1 MEATIYCLGGLVSG
15 KEVFQNIKPEGVDMV
30 YIPYNAPKE
39 NEGLADYSKR
49 LFLQLE
55 LPDDYQ
61 LLGVS
66 FGGILV
72 QEMSRFIATKKIV
85 VISSV
90 LHEKE
95 FPYRMRFAKRTKV
108 YKLLPTSLFSDVDKL
123 VKYAFGETIK
133 GRAELY
139 KKYLSVSDEKYL
151 TWAIEQIVN
160 WKQTQKL
167 ANVVHIHGNKDKVFP
182 VENIKG
188 DVIRVKNGTHIMIIN
203 KYKKL
208 ADYTHRGVGL
218 FSNNQDQHTEVTLFS
233 V

>member
-1 MEATIYCLGGLVSG
+1 MQDHKTHIYFVPGMAANA
-15 KEVFQNIKPEGVDMV
+15 KIFENIKLPESDFEVHYLEWV
-30 YIPYNAPKE
+30 IPLEKETLEAYALRMTKYVVHENAI
-39 NEGLADYSKR
+39 
-49 LFLQLE
+49 
-55 LPDDYQ
+55 

-72 QEMSRFIATKKIV
+72 QEMSRFIATKKVV

-203 KYKKL
+203 KYKWFNENL
-208 ADYTHRGVGL
+208 PEL
-218 FSNNQDQHTEVTLFS
+218 LSI
-233 V
+233 

>member
-1 MEATIYCLGGLVSG
+1 MQNDKTHVYFVPGMAANAKIFEYIKLPEPDYEIHYLEWEIPLE
-15 KEVFQNIKPEGVDMV
+15 KESLEV
-30 YIPYNAPKE
+30 YALRMTKKITHKDPI
-39 NEGLADYSKR
+39 
-49 LFLQLE
+49 
-55 LPDDYQ
+55 

-72 QEMSRFIATKKIV
+72 QEMSKFVSTKKVV

-95 FPYRMRFAKRTKV
+95 FPYRMKFAKRTKV
-108 YKLLPTSLFSDVDKL
+108 YKLVPTRLFSDVEKL

-133 GRAELY
+133 ERAELY

-167 ANVVHIHGNKDKVFP
+167 NNVIHIHGNKDKVFP

-188 DVIRVKNGTHIMIIN
+188 DVIQVKNGTHIMIIN
-203 KYKKL
+203 KYKWFNENL
-208 ADYTHRGVGL
+208 PEL
-218 FSNNQDQHTEVTLFS
+218 LS

>member
-1 MEATIYCLGGLVSG
+1 MQDHKTHIYFVPGMAANA
-15 KEVFQNIKPEGVDMV
+15 KIFENIKLPESDFEVHYLEWV
-30 YIPYNAPKE
+30 IPLEKETLEAYALRMTKYVVHENAI
-39 NEGLADYSKR
+39 
-49 LFLQLE
+49 
-55 LPDDYQ
+55 

-72 QEMSRFIATKKIV
+72 QEMSRFIATKKVV

-167 ANVVHIHGNKDKVFP
+167 ANVVHIHGNRDKVFP

-203 KYKKL
+203 KYKWFNENL
-208 ADYTHRGVGL
+208 PEL
-218 FSNNQDQHTEVTLFS
+218 LSI
-233 V
+233 

>member
-1 MEATIYCLGGLVSG
+1 MRMQDHKTHIYFVPGMAANA
-15 KEVFQNIKPEGVDMV
+15 KIFENIKLPESDFEVHYLEWV
-30 YIPYNAPKE
+30 IPLEKETLEAYALRMTKYVVHENAI
-39 NEGLADYSKR
+39 
-49 LFLQLE
+49 
-55 LPDDYQ
+55 

-72 QEMSRFIATKKIV
+72 QEMSRFIATKKVV

-167 ANVVHIHGNKDKVFP
+167 ANVVHIHGNRDKVFP

-203 KYKKL
+203 KYKWFNENL
-208 ADYTHRGVGL
+208 PEL
-218 FSNNQDQHTEVTLFS
+218 LSI
-233 V
+233 

>member
-1 MEATIYCLGGLVSG
+1 M
-15 KEVFQNIKPEGVDMV
+15 IKKVTH
-30 YIPYNAPKE
+30 E
-39 NEGLADYSKR
+39 N
-49 LFLQLE
+49 
-55 LPDDYQ
+55 PI

-72 QEMSRFIATKKIV
+72 QEMSKFIITKKVV

-95 FPYRMRFAKRTKV
+95 FPYRMKFAKKTKA
-108 YKLLPTSLFSDVDKL
+108 YKLVPTHLFSDIEKL

-139 KKYLSVSDEKYL
+139 KKYLSINDEKYL
-151 TWAIEQIVN
+151 NWAIEQIVN

-167 ANVVHIHGNKDKVFP
+167 TNVVHIHGNKDKIFP
-182 VENIKG
+182 VKYIKG
-188 DVIRVKNGTHIMIIN
+188 NVIQVHNGTHIMIIN
-203 KYKKL
+203 KYKWFNENL
-208 ADYTHRGVGL
+208 PEL
-218 FSNNQDQHTEVTLFS
+218 LS

>member
-1 MEATIYCLGGLVSG
+1 MQDCKIQVYFVPGMAANAKIFEYIKLPESDFEIHYLEWEIPLEKESMESYALRMTKKVTH
-15 KEVFQNIKPEGVDMV
+15 
-30 YIPYNAPKE
+30 E
-39 NEGLADYSKR
+39 N
-49 LFLQLE
+49 
-55 LPDDYQ
+55 PI

-72 QEMSRFIATKKIV
+72 QEMSRFISTKKVV

-90 LHEKE
+90 LHENE
-95 FPYRMRFAKRTKV
+95 YPYRMKFAKRTKV
-108 YKLLPTSLFSDVDKL
+108 YKLVPTHLFSDVEKM

-160 WKQTQKL
+160 WRQTQKL
-167 ANVVHIHGNKDKVFP
+167 TNVVHIHGDKDKIFP
-182 VENIKG
+182 VKNIKG
-188 DVIRVKNGTHIMIIN
+188 NVIQVKNGTHIMIIN
-203 KYKKL
+203 KYKWFNENL
-208 ADYTHRGVGL
+208 PEL
-218 FSNNQDQHTEVTLFS
+218 LS

>member
-1 MEATIYCLGGLVSG
+1 MQDYKTHVYFVPGMAANAKIFEYIKLPESNFEVHYLEWIIPLEKESLEAYALRM
-15 KEVFQNIKPEGVDMV
+15 IKKVTH
-30 YIPYNAPKE
+30 E
-39 NEGLADYSKR
+39 N
-49 LFLQLE
+49 
-55 LPDDYQ
+55 PI

-72 QEMSRFIATKKIV
+72 QEMSKFIITKKVV

-95 FPYRMRFAKRTKV
+95 FPYRMKFAKKTKA
-108 YKLLPTSLFSDVDKL
+108 YKLVPTHLFSDIEKL

-139 KKYLSVSDEKYL
+139 KKYLSINDEKYL
-151 TWAIEQIVN
+151 NWAIEQIVN

-167 ANVVHIHGNKDKVFP
+167 TNVVHIHGNKDKIFP
-182 VENIKG
+182 VKYIKG
-188 DVIRVKNGTHIMIIN
+188 NVIQVHNGTHIMIIN
-203 KYKKL
+203 KYKWFNENL
-208 ADYTHRGVGL
+208 PEL
-218 FSNNQDQHTEVTLFS
+218 LS

>member
-1 MEATIYCLGGLVSG
+1 MIQMQNDKTHIYFVPGMAANAKIFEYIKLPESDYEIHYLEWDIPLE
-15 KEVFQNIKPEGVDMV
+15 KESLEEYALRMTKKI
-30 YIPYNAPKE
+30 IHKE
-39 NEGLADYSKR
+39 
-49 LFLQLE
+49 
-55 LPDDYQ
+55 PI

-72 QEMSRFIATKKIV
+72 QEMSKFISTKKVV

-95 FPYRMRFAKRTKV
+95 FPYRMKFAKRTKV
-108 YKLLPTSLFSDVDKL
+108 YKLVPTRLFSDVEKL
-123 VKYAFGETIK
+123 VKYALGETIK
-133 GRAELY
+133 ERAELY

-167 ANVVHIHGNKDKVFP
+167 KNVIHIHGNKDKVFP

-188 DVIRVKNGTHIMIIN
+188 NVIKVNNGTHIMIIN
-203 KYKKL
+203 KYKWFNENL
-208 ADYTHRGVGL
+208 PELLRV
-218 FSNNQDQHTEVTLFS
+218 
-233 V
+233 

>member
-1 MEATIYCLGGLVSG
+1 MRDCKIHVYFVPGMAANAKIFEYIKLPESEFEVHHLEWEIPLEKESLEAYALRMTKKV
-15 KEVFQNIKPEGVDMV
+15 MH
-30 YIPYNAPKE
+30 E
-39 NEGLADYSKR
+39 N
-49 LFLQLE
+49 
-55 LPDDYQ
+55 PI

-72 QEMSRFIATKKIV
+72 QEMSRFISTKKVV

-95 FPYRMRFAKRTKV
+95 FPYRMKFAKRTKV
-108 YKLLPTSLFSDVDKL
+108 YKLVPTHLFSDVEKL
-123 VKYAFGETIK
+123 VKYALGETIK

-167 ANVVHIHGNKDKVFP
+167 TNVVHIHGNKDKIFP
-182 VENIKG
+182 VKNIKG
-188 DVIRVKNGTHIMIIN
+188 NVIQVKNGTHIMIIN
-203 KYKKL
+203 KYKWFNENL
-208 ADYTHRGVGL
+208 PEL
-218 FSNNQDQHTEVTLFS
+218 LS

>member
-1 MEATIYCLGGLVSG
+1 MQNDKTHIYFVPGMAANAKIFEYIKLPESDYEIHYLEWDIPLE
-15 KEVFQNIKPEGVDMV
+15 KESLEEYALRMTKKI
-30 YIPYNAPKE
+30 IHKE
-39 NEGLADYSKR
+39 
-49 LFLQLE
+49 
-55 LPDDYQ
+55 PI

-72 QEMSRFIATKKIV
+72 QEMSKFISTKKVV

-95 FPYRMRFAKRTKV
+95 FPYRMKFAKRTKV
-108 YKLLPTSLFSDVDKL
+108 YKLVPTRLFSDVEKL
-123 VKYAFGETIK
+123 VKYALGETIK
-133 GRAELY
+133 ERAELY

-167 ANVVHIHGNKDKVFP
+167 KNVIHIHGNKDKVFP

-188 DVIRVKNGTHIMIIN
+188 DVIQVKNGTHIMIIN
-203 KYKKL
+203 KYKWFNENL
-208 ADYTHRGVGL
+208 PEL
-218 FSNNQDQHTEVTLFS
+218 LS

>member
-1 MEATIYCLGGLVSG
+1 MRMQDHKTHIYFVPGMAANA
-15 KEVFQNIKPEGVDMV
+15 KIFENIKLPESDFEVHYLEWV
-30 YIPYNAPKE
+30 IPLEKETLEAYALRMTKYVVHENAI
-39 NEGLADYSKR
+39 
-49 LFLQLE
+49 
-55 LPDDYQ
+55 

-72 QEMSRFIATKKIV
+72 QEMSRFIATKKVV

-203 KYKKL
+203 KYKWFNENL
-208 ADYTHRGVGL
+208 PEL
-218 FSNNQDQHTEVTLFS
+218 LSI
-233 V
+233 

>member
-1 MEATIYCLGGLVSG
+1 MQNHKTHVYFVPGMAANAKIFEYIKLPEADFEVHYLEWEIPLE
-15 KEVFQNIKPEGVDMV
+15 KESLEAYALRITKKVTH
-30 YIPYNAPKE
+30 E
-39 NEGLADYSKR
+39 N
-49 LFLQLE
+49 
-55 LPDDYQ
+55 PI

-72 QEMSRFIATKKIV
+72 QEMSRFISTKKV
-85 VISSV
+85 VVVSSV

-95 FPYRMRFAKRTKV
+95 FPYRMKFAKRTKA
-108 YKLLPTSLFSDVDKL
+108 YKLVPTHLFSDVEKL
-123 VKYAFGETIK
+123 VKYALGETVK

-167 ANVVHIHGNKDKVFP
+167 TNIVQIHGDKDKIFP
-182 VENIKG
+182 IKNIKG
-188 DVIRVKNGTHIMIIN
+188 NVIHVKNGTHIMIIN
-203 KYKKL
+203 KYKWFNENL
-208 ADYTHRGVGL
+208 PEL
-218 FSNNQDQHTEVTLFS
+218 LS